1 MNSMARETPWFDDE
15 AIVPAFGGP
24 AALREAVSWAAVPMC
39 GTGWVASPAR
49 RGGMIGASVSGG
61 EIVMCWDAVVQ
72 EQGQSVTCTVSMLI
86 ELEAAPSDSLSKPW
100 RGHDRPFTGSARLGA
115 AHGLSRLRT
124 GHRALYRCVSLGHRR
139 LGG

>member
-1 MNSMARETPWFDDE
+1 MNSMARETPWFDDQ
-15 AIVPAFGGP
+15 AVVPAFGGP
-24 AALREAVSWAAVPMC
+24 AALREAVPWAVVPMC

-86 ELEAAPSDSLSKPW
+86 ELQAAPSDSLSKPW
-100 RGHDRPFTGSARLGA
+100 RGTTDRSQAPLG
-115 AHGLSRLRT
+115 
-124 GHRALYRCVSLGHRR
+124 
-139 LGG
+139 

>member
-1 MNSMARETPWFDDE
+1 
-15 AIVPAFGGP
+15 
-24 AALREAVSWAAVPMC
+24 MC

-100 RGHDRPFTGSARLGA
+100 LGHARPFTGSARLGDRNSA
-115 AHGLSRLRT
+115 DHDEL
-124 GHRALYRCVSLGHRR
+124 LY
-139 LGG
+139 

>member
-1 MNSMARETPWFDDE
+1 
-15 AIVPAFGGP
+15 
-24 AALREAVSWAAVPMC
+24 MC

-86 ELEAAPSDSLSKPW
+86 ELEAAPSDSLSKQGEATP
-100 RGHDRPFTGSARLGA
+100 DRSGSARLG
-115 AHGLSRLRT
+115 GRFPPPKGSQENL
-124 GHRALYRCVSLGHRR
+124 V
-139 LGG
+139 